1 MKVII
6 TKIFILLSFFNY
18 ANCADIDDAFITTYE
33 YGQMLYN
40 NPRGIGCNKCHG
52 EDAKGMFLSRYT
64 TKKDKEVVVSAPD
77 ITNVSFE
84 VFLKKLSTQ
93 NIKRSL
99 IMPTYFLTNNELK
112 SLYMYIT
119 SKNKKEENK

>member
-1 MKVII
+1 MKVFIA
-6 TKIFILLSFFNY
+6 KIFIITNLFNFSF
-18 ANCADIDDAFITTYE
+18 AADIDDAFITTYE

-52 EDAKGMFLSRYT
+52 EDAKGMFLSRYK
-64 TKKDKEVVVSAPD
+64 TKKDKEIIVTAPD

-84 VFLKKLSTQ
+84 VFLKKLSSQ
-93 NIKRSL
+93 NIKKSL

-112 SLYMYIT
+112 SLYKYIT
-119 SKNKKEENK
+119 SKNEKEDIK

>member
-1 MKVII
+1 MKLII
-6 TKIFILLSFFNY
+6 TKIFILFSLFNY
-18 ANCADIDDAFITTYE
+18 SNAADIDDAFITTYE

-52 EDAKGMFLSRYT
+52 EDAKGMYLSRYT
-64 TKKDKEVVVSAPD
+64 TKKDKEVIVSAPD

-84 VFLKKLSTQ
+84 VFLKKLSSQ
-93 NIKRSL
+93 NIKKSL

-119 SKNKKEENK
+119 SKNKKEQIK

>member
-6 TKIFILLSFFNY
+6 TKIFLILSLFNFSN
-18 ANCADIDDAFITTYE
+18 AADIDDAFITTFE

-52 EDAKGMFLSRYT
+52 DDAKGLFLSRYK
-64 TKKDKEVVVSAPD
+64 TKKDKEIVVTAPD

-84 VFLKKLSTQ
+84 DFQKKLSTQ

-99 IMPTYFLTNNELK
+99 IMPTYFLTNSELK
-112 SLYMYIT
+112 SIYIYIT
-119 SKNKKEENK
+119 SQEKKENSQ

>member
-6 TKIFILLSFFNY
+6 TKIFLLLSLFNFS
-18 ANCADIDDAFITTYE
+18 NGADIDDAFITTYE

-52 EDAKGMFLSRYT
+52 DNAKGMYLSRYK
-64 TKKDKEVVVSAPD
+64 TKKNKEIVVTAPD

-84 VFLKKLSTQ
+84 VFLEKLSSQ
-93 NIKRSL
+93 NIKKSL

-112 SLYMYIT
+112 SIYIYIT
-119 SKNKKEENK
+119 SKEKKETNQ

>member
-1 MKVII
+1 MKSII
-6 TKIFILLSFFNY
+6 VSFFILIGITNNLNS
-18 ANCADIDDAFITTYE
+18 ADNIDDAFITTYE

-52 EDAKGMFLSRYT
+52 DDAKGRFLSKYIG
-64 TKKDKEVVVSAPD
+64 KKDQEIVVTAPD

-84 VFLKKLSTQ
+84 VFSKKLNSQ
-93 NIKRSL
+93 SIKKSL

-119 SKNKKEENK
+119 AKERKN